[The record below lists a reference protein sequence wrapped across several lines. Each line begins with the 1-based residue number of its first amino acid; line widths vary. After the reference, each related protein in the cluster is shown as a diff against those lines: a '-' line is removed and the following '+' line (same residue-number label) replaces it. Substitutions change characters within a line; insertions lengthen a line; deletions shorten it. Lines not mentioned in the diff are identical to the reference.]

1 MKKLFSVSSSVFD
14 ELKKIANSKSSK
26 EVEKHLEN
34 LLEMISTHPFFLNSL
49 SLVLNT
55 QSLSK
60 LMMNQTLEKIW
71 KSLQLPN
78 KKDQEKTLYLI
89 HELQF
94 KIHQLEKELK
104 QQQLATQLKNTVK
117 IKPLSSHESSDNSL
131 NNIRP
136 KKSASNV
143 TNLV

>member
-1 MKKLFSVSSSVFD
+1 MKKLFSVSNSVFE
-14 ELKKIANSKSSK
+14 ELKKIANAKSPK
-26 EVEKHLEN
+26 EFESHLEN
-34 LLEMISTHPFFLNSL
+34 ILEMVSTHPFFLNSL
-49 SLVLNT
+49 SLILNT

-60 LMMNQTLEKIW
+60 LMLNQTLEKVW
-71 KSLQLPN
+71 KGLQLPN

-104 QQQLATQLKNTVK
+104 QQHLTTQLKNTVK
-117 IKPLSSHESSDNSL
+117 MKPLSSHESSDNTLSNL
-131 NNIRP
+131 RP